1 MGKNKFKGNKAPYIP
16 ASNGS
21 TAVITAPA
29 NEELPALRAAK
40 ERLEGENAELR
51 SKLQPYLDVIGKA
64 EKDAEEWVQLIKQ
77 DESTIREKS
86 RRELEADMDRL
97 RVTTQV
103 EAERL
108 RSEAQTEASSIKQDS
123 ETRAAEILQSAQNAL
138 NEAVVQAA
146 RITEEAEKKEKTKR
160 EELEAELDHRTQE
173 ALGHLQKDQSNLR
186 VHQEALLT
194 REKSVQK
201 EEQRLSIL
209 REDVAFDLEGI
220 QLRRAELEKRWNECS
235 PDRLWMLERTLE
247 SERRKTESLSAV
259 ITDLQGQCDRFR
271 RDQENMAGR
280 SASAL
285 LAELESLRARTQEMA
300 ERSASLPS
308 DHELSA
314 LRKDAAELRV
324 VREQRDVLDRELRS
338 QMEAAARQDLGMREL
353 NQVKIEADALRI
365 LNDELQK
372 QIQLNSKAL
381 TQRTG
386 ACFPE
391 LLRIDSVKRR
401 PSGSSDKFKA
411 ADGNLLRSLVT
422 HVRTHAASSTDK
434 PLYYSEM
441 DIRTF
446 LAGLATS
453 PLMILQGLSGTGK
466 TSLPRVFAESV
477 LAEHRKI
484 SVQSNWRDRHELLG
498 YYNDFNK
505 RFTETEFT
513 QALYTAALP
522 DEEDVPWFIVLDEVN
537 LARIEYYFADFLSV
551 LEEQDRSR
559 WAVELMSFD
568 PTTEG
573 ATGPFYLQQNRMLKI
588 PENVWFIG
596 TANQDE
602 STFEITDK
610 VYDRA
615 QLIDFQHRHAQIAAA
630 ARGSVPRRISLRE
643 LHSAFD
649 NARLQ
654 KNNCLDGAELEY
666 LDRLDN
672 FLVSEFDVTFGNRIL
687 DQIKSFVPVYVASGG
702 TKSEGFDIQ
711 FSRKILRKLGS
722 LHEPSARKSLD
733 RLTEELGNSP
743 RGWEPLRLSI
753 DTVERITKK
762 CL

>member
-1 MGKNKFKGNKAPYIP
+1 MGKNKFKGNRAPYIP

-29 NEELPALRAAK
+29 NDELPALRAAK

-51 SKLQPYLDVIGKA
+51 AKLQPYLDVIGKA
-64 EKDAEEWVQLIKQ
+64 EKDAEDWIQLIKQ
-77 DESTIREKS
+77 DESTIREES
-86 RRELEADMDRL
+86 RRQLDTEMDRL
-97 RVTTQV
+97 RVTAHE
-103 EAERL
+103 EAEKL
-108 RSEAQTEASSIKQDS
+108 RSDAHTVASTIKQDA
-123 ETRAAEILQSAQNAL
+123 ETRADEILQSAQSIL
-138 NEAVVQAA
+138 NEAKAKA
-146 RITEEAEKKEKTKR
+146 DRTTEDAENDAKTKR
-160 EELEAELDHRTQE
+160 EELEAEIAHRTQE
-173 ALGHLQKDQSNLR
+173 ALEHLEKDQSEVR
-186 VHQEALLT
+186 KHQELLLA

-201 EEQRLSIL
+201 DEQRLLII
-209 REDVAFDLEGI
+209 REDVTFDLEGI

-247 SERRKTESLSAV
+247 SERRKGEGLAAV
-259 ITDLQGQCDRFR
+259 VTDLQAQCDRLR

-285 LAELESLRARTQEMA
+285 LAELESLRTRTQEMA
-300 ERSASLPS
+300 ERFASLPS

-314 LRKDAAELRV
+314 LRKDAAELRI
-324 VREQRDVLDRELRS
+324 VREQRDELDREVQS
-338 QMEAAARQDLGMREL
+338 HMEAAARQDLGVREL

-391 LLRIDSVKRR
+391 LLRIDSVKRPQR
-401 PSGSSDKFKA
+401 GSADKFRA
-411 ADGNLLRSLVT
+411 ADGNLLSSLVQ
-422 HVRTHAASSTDK
+422 HVRTYAASLSEK
-434 PLYYSEM
+434 PLYYSDM

-466 TSLPRVFAESV
+466 TSLPRIFAEAI

-588 PENVWFIG
+588 PENVWFVG

-615 QLIDFQHRHAQIAAA
+615 QLIDFQHRHAKIAAA
-630 ARGSVPRRISLRE
+630 ARGSVPRRISLRD

-654 KNNCLDGAELEY
+654 KNNCLDGSDLEY

-687 DQIKSFVPVYVASGG
+687 DQIRSFVPVYVASGG

-743 RGWEPLRLSI
+743 RGWEPLLISI

>member
-1 MGKNKFKGNKAPYIP
+1 MGKNKFKGNRAPYIP

-29 NEELPALRAAK
+29 NDELPALRAAK

-51 SKLQPYLDVIGKA
+51 AKLQPYLDVIGKA
-64 EKDAEEWVQLIKQ
+64 EKDAEDWIQLIKQ
-77 DESTIREKS
+77 DESTIREES
-86 RRELEADMDRL
+86 RRQLDTEMDRL
-97 RVTTQV
+97 RVTAHE
-103 EAERL
+103 EAEKL
-108 RSEAQTEASSIKQDS
+108 RSDAHTVASTIKQDA
-123 ETRAAEILQSAQNAL
+123 ETRADEILQSAQSIL
-138 NEAVVQAA
+138 NEAKAKA
-146 RITEEAEKKEKTKR
+146 DRTTEDAENDAKTKR
-160 EELEAELDHRTQE
+160 EELEAEIAHRTQE
-173 ALGHLQKDQSNLR
+173 ALEHLEKDQSEVR
-186 VHQEALLT
+186 KHQELLLA

-201 EEQRLSIL
+201 DEQRLLII
-209 REDVAFDLEGI
+209 REDVTFDLEGI

-247 SERRKTESLSAV
+247 SERRKGEGLAAV
-259 ITDLQGQCDRFR
+259 VTDLQAQCDRLR

-285 LAELESLRARTQEMA
+285 LAELESLRTRTQEMA
-300 ERSASLPS
+300 ERFASLPS

-314 LRKDAAELRV
+314 LRKDAAELRI
-324 VREQRDVLDRELRS
+324 VREQRDELDREVQS
-338 QMEAAARQDLGMREL
+338 HMEAAARQDLGVREL

-391 LLRIDSVKRR
+391 LLRIDSVKRPQR
-401 PSGSSDKFKA
+401 GSADKFRA
-411 ADGNLLRSLVT
+411 ADGNLLSSLVQ
-422 HVRTHAASSTDK
+422 HVRTYAASLSEK
-434 PLYYSEM
+434 PLYYSDM

-466 TSLPRVFAESV
+466 TSLPRIFAEAI

-588 PENVWFIG
+588 PENVWFVG

-615 QLIDFQHRHAQIAAA
+615 QLIDFQHRHAKIAAA

-654 KNNCLDGAELEY
+654 KNNCLDGSDLEY

-687 DQIKSFVPVYVASGG
+687 DQIRSFVPVYVASGG

-743 RGWEPLRLSI
+743 RGWEPLLISI